1 MVRSLRKVIIVTV
14 LAACGAPASHVTEQ
28 LSASHAAALMDSVAQ
43 IARASERAWKDVSC
57 TDLDPALRFWDGS
70 APGLIHAS
78 ESAMRVF
85 SGQEW
90 ANYVRSGVCSSGAG
104 ESTVDSVL
112 VAVLSP
118 DFATATMR
126 FHADLRDSAGVVKPI
141 HGQILRV
148 FHRTAEGWKIRV
160 SMSTHLPS
168 DSTRK

>member
-1 MVRSLRKVIIVTV
+1 
-14 LAACGAPASHVTEQ
+14 
-28 LSASHAAALMDSVAQ
+28 
-43 IARASERAWKDVSC
+43 
-57 TDLDPALRFWDGS
+57 
-70 APGLIHAS
+70 
-78 ESAMRVF
+78 MRVF